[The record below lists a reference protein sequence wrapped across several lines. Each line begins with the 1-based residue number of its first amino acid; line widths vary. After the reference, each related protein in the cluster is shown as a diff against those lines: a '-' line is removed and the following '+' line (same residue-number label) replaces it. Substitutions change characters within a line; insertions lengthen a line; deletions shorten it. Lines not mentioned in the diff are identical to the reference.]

1 MASVPAPTSPV
12 PPLVAFYRDGARDD
26 CGRTH
31 SEILTWDD
39 SRLEA
44 VHDFIQ
50 WLFPLPEPSG
60 ANPSA
65 PTLDTATIAAFHATP
80 EMQQRLRQSFD
91 RMLRFYG
98 FAWSSSSSPSAA
110 GPASAPSIVRA
121 PNFADRSAN
130 WLHPMNH
137 NHLRLTRILR
147 STLLLGLE
155 SESKALFHALN
166 ALYREFPNRIPART
180 HAFWSTAASR

>member
-1 MASVPAPTSPV
+1 MPAPDPH
-12 PPLVAFYRDGARDD
+12 PAAHPLVAFYRDGAPDD
-26 CGRTH
+26 RGRTLAQ
-31 SEILTWDD
+31 ILAWGDD
-39 SRLEA
+39 RLEA

-60 ANPSA
+60 ANPAA
-65 PTLDTATIAAFHATP
+65 PTLDAATIAAFHAAP

-98 FAWSSSSSPSAA
+98 FAWASSPTSV
-110 GPASAPSIVRA
+110 PALVRA
-121 PNFADRSAN
+121 SDFRDRAGN

-166 ALYREFPNRIPART
+166 ALYREHPNRIPART
-180 HAFWSTAASR
+180 HAFWSSAAQIS

>member
-1 MASVPAPTSPV
+1 MAGLDHPV
-12 PPLVAFYRDGARDD
+12 HPIVAFYRDAARDD
-26 CGRTH
+26 RGRTLT
-31 SEILTWDD
+31 EILAWDD
-39 SRLEA
+39 DRLEDI
-44 VHDFIQ
+44 HDFIQ

-65 PTLDTATIAAFHATP
+65 PTLDASTIAAFHAAP
-80 EMQQRLRQSFD
+80 EMQQRLRQSLD

-98 FAWSSSSSPSAA
+98 FAWSQSPPESSSSQSVP
-110 GPASAPSIVRA
+110 PNLVRA
-121 PNFADRSAN
+121 ADFKVRAEN

-155 SESKALFHALN
+155 SESKALFRALN
-166 ALYREFPNRIPART
+166 TLYREYPDSIPART
-180 HAFWSTAASR
+180 HAFWSSAAGS